1 MSFFKELNTEYELV
15 KRRDPSIHSKWEVLL
30 YPYYKAMR
38 AHRRAHKHYMA
49 GHYFRARLISQRASS
64 KTGIEIHP
72 GAKIGKDFFID
83 HGTGVVIGETAEIG
97 DNVMLFHGV
106 TLGGTGKDTGKRH
119 PTVGNDVIIY
129 AETAVLGPVT
139 IGDGAIIGAESV
151 VMHDIEANTT
161 VVGSPVRVVKRRLD
175 DGSEIAYNR
184 DGSIR
189 RITDKDGSIV
199 ESGKDC
205 HNCCIADKCGD
216 STRSASS
223 RE

>member
-1 MSFFKELNTEYELV
+1 MGFFKTLNEEYELC

-30 YPYYKAMR
+30 YPYFNAKM
-38 AHRRAHKHYMA
+38 AHRRAHKHYLA
-49 GHYFRARLISQRASS
+49 GHYFRARWISQRASR

-119 PTVGNDVIIY
+119 PTVGNDVTIY
-129 AETAVLGPVT
+129 AQTTVLGPIN
-139 IGDGAIIGAESV
+139 IGDDVIIGAESV
-151 VMHDIEANTT
+151 VRHDVEAHTT
-161 VVGSPVRVVKRRLD
+161 VVGSPIRVVKRRLS
-175 DGSEIAYNR
+175 DGSVIAYNR

-189 RITDKDGSIV
+189 SVTDRAGTVI
-199 ESGKDC
+199 EQGKDC
-205 HNCCIADKCGD
+205 RNCCIADKCGP
-216 STRSASS
+216 SAQQ
-223 RE
+223 E